1 MGRVRVFYGHE
12 GVVPPT
18 GLRSRSAA
26 APAPEAELSPEEE
39 FDGIVG
45 FDEEGNATE
54 FIEAAE
60 VEDAEVDEAA
70 FAEAAAATDDA
81 DEADA
86 DEAEVEDADEDA
98 DAESDEDEAEDGDA
112 ESDEAEALPDD
123 SWTKGDLLAFAEE
136 RGFDMTG
143 ATKTKPAAL
152 ARVLEHLKEK

>member
-1 MGRVRVFYGHE
+1 MFYGHE

-26 APAPEAELSPEEE
+26 APAPEAEAELSPEEK

-45 FDEEGNATE
+45 FDDEGNATE
-54 FIEAAE
+54 FIEAAD

-70 FAEAAAATDDA
+70 FAEAAAATEDAESDA
-81 DEADA
+81 DE
-86 DEAEVEDADEDA
+86 VEDA
-98 DAESDEDEAEDGDA
+98 DAESDADEAEDA
-112 ESDEAEALPDD
+112 ESDAGEAEALPDD
-123 SWTKGDLLAFAEE
+123 SWTKGDLIAFAEE

>member
-26 APAPEAELSPEEE
+26 APAPE
-39 FDGIVG
+39 
-45 FDEEGNATE
+45 
-54 FIEAAE
+54 
-60 VEDAEVDEAA
+60 VEDAEVVDVVETIPGTENAA
-70 FAEAAAATDDA
+70 PVELVAEAVEDGEVVAPAEIVNVDGSPVPV
-81 DEADA
+81 DEDGVPVLEPVD
-86 DEAEVEDADEDA
+86 DEAE
-98 DAESDEDEAEDGDA
+98 GD
-112 ESDEAEALPDD
+112 ALPDD

-152 ARVLEHLKEK
+152 ARVLESLKEK